1 MTDPL
6 SLPKCNQNHGGA
18 GGGGSADSILRIT
31 SNLEPFCWELLGRLL
46 YSLPKMYTVHGS
58 RDGDVRICRQF
69 GLSCFKLGAAF
80 WIAFGK
86 TCDLEQ
92 IPGNQYKTTRLHE
105 IVVRFSQE
113 QVDEL
118 NSTITTAQ
126 EALRWAL
133 DNLHPRVA
141 KASSFGAEDAVITD
155 LMVKTSPDFRFFT
168 LDTGRL
174 PQETY
179 DIMDTVRKKYNISIE
194 VLFPDTKEV
203 EEMVNAKG
211 LNLFYDSVENR
222 ELCCEIRKVHPMN
235 KMLGTL
241 DGWITGLR
249 RKQTKLRDVTVFQ
262 LDHSHG
268 GILKINPIIDWSWD
282 QVQEY
287 IKKNSLPYNS
297 LLDKG
302 YPSIGCEPCT
312 RPIRPGE
319 DLRAGRWWW
328 EQGGHKECGLH
339 IERKRTD

>member
-1 MTDPL
+1 
-6 SLPKCNQNHGGA
+6 
-18 GGGGSADSILRIT
+18 
-31 SNLEPFCWELLGRLL
+31 
-46 YSLPKMYTVHGS
+46 
-58 RDGDVRICRQF
+58 
-69 GLSCFKLGAAF
+69 
-80 WIAFGK
+80 
-86 TCDLEQ
+86 
-92 IPGNQYKTTRLHE
+92 
-105 IVVRFSQE
+105 
-113 QVDEL
+113 
-118 NSTITTAQ
+118 
-126 EALRWAL
+126 
-133 DNLHPRVA
+133 
-141 KASSFGAEDAVITD
+141 
-155 LMVKTSPDFRFFT
+155 
-168 LDTGRL
+168 
-174 PQETY
+174 
-179 DIMDTVRKKYNISIE
+179 
-194 VLFPDTKEV
+194 
-203 EEMVNAKG
+203 
-211 LNLFYDSVENR
+211 
-222 ELCCEIRKVHPMN
+222 MN